1 MPRRS
6 HSVIV
11 LGDIN
16 IDILGATRFWPEP
29 GDDCQSPYLELH
41 LGGVA
46 ANCAVALANWGI
58 HPRLVGCIGHDD
70 FGNFLRRTLRA
81 RGLSTHWVQTTSEAM
96 TGLCY
101 INILPDGQRT
111 FFGSR
116 GSSRLIRKPA
126 RPHALF
132 HNVAALHLFGYNF
145 LDPVTESTARY
156 LLKSLRGRGALVS
169 LDVGPE
175 AGQRIPR
182 KILRIASQVDL
193 LFANISEAYALTG
206 KRDPRLAF
214 RKLLHAGARDVVL
227 KLGKEG
233 CLILDQ
239 GRLKKVPPFPV
250 RAVDSTGAGDS
261 FVAAFLQ
268 ARLRGWPALEAAL
281 AANAAG
287 AAAAT
292 VIGAGENLPQL
303 RKIVRVLQ
311 TPFKDSTWDALRRA
325 ALAKVQSLR
334 QAKPPRASPSRIV

>member
-1 MPRRS
+1 MPRS
-6 HSVIV
+6 PHSVVV

-16 IDILGATRFWPEP
+16 IDILGPTKFWPQP
-29 GDDCQSPYLELH
+29 GDDCQSPFLELH

-46 ANCAVALANWGI
+46 ANCSVALANWRI
-58 HPRLVGCIGHDD
+58 HPRLVGCVGRDD
-70 FGNFLRRTLRA
+70 FGNSLRKSLRA
-81 RGLSTHWVQTTSEAM
+81 RGLDTRWVQTTSAAV

-101 INILPDGQRT
+101 INITPDGQRT

-116 GSSRLIRKPA
+116 GSSRLIR
-126 RPHALF
+126 RPTRPRPLF
-132 HNVAALHLFGYNF
+132 HRAAALHLFGYNF

-156 LLKSLRGRGALVS
+156 LLKALRARGALIA

-193 LFANISEAYALTG
+193 LLANISEARALTG

-214 RKLLHAGARDVVL
+214 RKLLAAGARDVVL
-227 KLGKEG
+227 KLGKQG
-233 CLILDQ
+233 CLILHQ
-239 GRLKKVPPFPV
+239 GHLKKVPSFPV
-250 RAVDSTGAGDS
+250 RAVDSTGAGDA

-268 ARLRGWPALEAAL
+268 AKLRGWPALEAAL

-292 VIGAGENLPQL
+292 VLGAGESLPQL
-303 RKIVRVLQ
+303 REIARVLQ
-311 TPFKDSTWDALRRA
+311 TPFQDSAWDAPRRA
-325 ALAKVQSLR
+325 ALAKVQSLCE
-334 QAKPPRASPSRIV
+334 AKPPRASRSRVV